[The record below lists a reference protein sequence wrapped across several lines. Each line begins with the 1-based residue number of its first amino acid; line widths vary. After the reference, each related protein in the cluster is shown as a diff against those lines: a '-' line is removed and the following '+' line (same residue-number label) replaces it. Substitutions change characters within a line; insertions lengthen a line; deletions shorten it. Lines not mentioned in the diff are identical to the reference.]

1 MEFVSLGV
9 VGLVMRVG
17 LDLFAEVRFMRLQ
30 KQG

>member
-9 VGLVMRVG
+9 VGLEVRVR
-17 LDLFAEVRFMRLQ
+17 LDLPAKVKFTRLQ